1 MSALKHILLIEDE
14 PNVRLVFRTA
24 LEAEGYHVS
33 EAADGAAG
41 LAALGKAPVD
51 LVLLDLKM
59 PVIDGMETLR
69 RLRGAGDET
78 AVVIVSAHGSIP
90 DTVAAMRL
98 GAIDVIPKPVSPN
111 TLREV
116 VAQAIERSEA
126 QRPGPRLAKHT
137 GPLDSVLFDE
147 DIARSR
153 RALERQE
160 FDDAEF
166 YLRIAHALG
175 PGSAEVLRLRD
186 DLCTRRSKSRA
197 FTYRN
202 VGKMLS

>member
-1 MSALKHILLIEDE
+1 MKEQKHILIVEDE

-24 LEAEGYHVS
+24 LEAEGYRVS
-33 EAADGAAG
+33 EASEGAAG
-41 LAALGKAPVD
+41 LAALARTTVD

-59 PVIDGMETLR
+59 PVCDGMETLR
-69 RLRGAGDET
+69 RLREAGDQT
-78 AVVIVSAHGSIP
+78 AVVIVSAHGNIP

-98 GAIDVIPKPVSPN
+98 GAIDFIPKPVSPT

-116 VAQAIERSEA
+116 VAKAIERSEL
-126 QRPGPRLAKHT
+126 QRPGPGPVTSAR
-137 GPLDSVLFDE
+137 PLDSVLFDE
-147 DIARSR
+147 DVGRSR

-160 FDDAEF
+160 FDDADF
-166 YLRIAHALG
+166 YLRIAEALR

-186 DLCTRRSKSRA
+186 DLRARQSKSKA

-202 VGKMLS
+202 VGNLLS